1 MSLLAFNPPEVP
13 DFKLLRQVGRGGFGE
28 VWLARNLAT
37 GHLRAVKLIPLQA
50 GGSAGP
56 AGREI
61 TSLTRLETNV
71 RQKHPNLL
79 DIQHVGRTG
88 QHLYYVM
95 EPADDISGSRPDVAE
110 SYRPATLENLLA
122 NGPLTAD
129 KCLRLT
135 DELLAGLGALH
146 KAGMVHRDVK
156 PANCL
161 FVCGTLKLADFG
173 LLTESHGAVSR
184 IGTETYMPPDGRM
197 DTRADVYAAGLVI
210 YEMLT
215 GLPARR
221 FPTLAGRADAI
232 RCDHDLAVLNCLA
245 LTACQRDPEHRPADA
260 PAMAELFDELIH
272 HGSETWYQRPI
283 VRLAVLGFV
292 LLAFAVTIG
301 SILDRTRS
309 RRSATPAPAV
319 AGSETNEV
327 AVSFITDPFEAEIVV
342 DGQVLRAPDGS
353 AYRTPVT
360 VPNLPPGEHEV
371 IFRRPGIPDL
381 PAGQIDF
388 TTTGEVEVNWEGT
401 VDRAG
406 TRN

>member
-1 MSLLAFNPPEVP
+1 MSLLAFEPPEVP
-13 DFKLLRQVGRGGFGE
+13 DFELLRQIGRGGFGE

-50 GGSAGP
+50 GGNAGP

-61 TSLTRLETNV
+61 TSLTRLEANV

-79 DIQHVGRTG
+79 DIQHVGRTV

-122 NGPLTAD
+122 SGPLTAD
-129 KCLRLT
+129 ECLRLT
-135 DELLAGLGALH
+135 GELLAGLGALH

-161 FVCGTLKLADFG
+161 FVGGTLKLADFG

-232 RCDHDLAVLNCLA
+232 RCDHDLAALNCLA
-245 LTACQRDPEHRPADA
+245 LTACQREPEHRPADA
-260 PAMAELFDELIH
+260 TAMAELFDKLIH
-272 HGSETWYQRPI
+272 HGAGSWRQRPI
-283 VRLAVLGFV
+283 VRLAVVCTV
-292 LLAFAVTIG
+292 LLALAVALG
-301 SILDRTRS
+301 SIVDRALS
-309 RRSATPAPAV
+309 RRNATPGAAM
-319 AGSETNEV
+319 AGSEPKEV
-327 AVSFITDPFEAEIVV
+327 TISFITDPFEAEIVV
-342 DGQVLRAPDGS
+342 DGQILRAPDGS

-360 VPNLPPGEHEV
+360 VPNLPWGEHEV
-371 IFRRPGIPDL
+371 VFRRPGALDL
-381 PAGQIDF
+381 PAGRIDF
-388 TTTGEVEVNWEGT
+388 TTTGEVEAKWEVG
-401 VDRAG
+401 
-406 TRN
+406 N